1 MTSAGEPE
9 GQLGSA
15 EVPLVPVADGVEA
28 PQLRELESAPDV
40 PAEAREDLLALK
52 SGAAFVCAR
61 RDGNIRPARASGE
74 GLYVEDTRHLSEL
87 RLTVGGLPPV
97 PLSSVMESGH
107 YAVINATNPVLLSA
121 VGAAVPQETLNVRR
135 TVLIDDRLFYRV
147 RLRNFDL
154 KPVVTVAEVSL
165 AADFADVFEVRG
177 VGRATNGRLLDP
189 IRDKNCVRFGYVAAD
204 GQHRE
209 TLVEL
214 EPSPARVRI
223 DGGRVH
229 VAWDI
234 RLDVRESISLWI
246 TVTPTGVRGG
256 AAEPTA
262 AQAAAALE
270 SAHMGWVDCV
280 REGRHRQRALRPA
293 DRCLRARSARADD
306 AGRGGSA
313 AGGRDPL
320 VRRPIRSRLAAERL
334 RVADDQPRGGA
345 RNAAGARRVAG
356 P

>member
-9 GQLGSA
+9 GQLGPA

-61 RDGNIRPARASGE
+61 RDGTIRPARASGE

-87 RLTVGGLPPV
+87 RLMVGGLPPV

-107 YAVINATNPVLLSA
+107 YAVINATNPVLRSA
-121 VGAAVPQETLNVRR
+121 DGTAVPQETLNVRW
-135 TVLIDDRLFYRV
+135 TLLMNDRLFYRV
-147 RLRNFDL
+147 RVRNFDL
-154 KPVVTVAEVSL
+154 RPVATVAEVSL

-189 IRDKNCVRFGYVAAD
+189 IHDENCVRFGYVAAD

-229 VAWDI
+229 VAWDV
-234 RLDVRESISLWI
+234 RLDVRESISL
-246 TVTPTGVRGG
+246 VYHRD
-256 AAEPTA
+256 AY
-262 AQAAAALE
+262 
-270 SAHMGWVDCV
+270 
-280 REGRHRQRALRPA
+280 RRQR
-293 DRCLRARSARADD
+293 RSRRDD
-306 AGRGGSA
+306 SR
-313 AGGRDPL
+313 AGGRSAQ
-320 VRRPIRSRLAAERL
+320 VCTHAM
-334 RVADDQPRGGA
+334 G
-345 RNAAGARRVAG
+345 
-356 P
+356 